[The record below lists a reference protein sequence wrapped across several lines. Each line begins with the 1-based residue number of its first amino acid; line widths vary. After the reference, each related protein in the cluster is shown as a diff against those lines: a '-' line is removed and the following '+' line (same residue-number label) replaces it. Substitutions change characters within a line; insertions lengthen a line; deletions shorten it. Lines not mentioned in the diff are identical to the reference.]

1 MFGRVSTVPLSEY
14 LAKEDFAFN
23 GNGVYLAKK
32 FNGEY
37 VKYGL
42 SVYRPKVSGWVDVD
56 EDTGERSYPDTALPP
71 ELPPWVVAKEYN
83 YYSQTIQNAQRFI
96 LDAYASLG
104 PYTLQEALYI
114 YSVLRAYNAVG
125 LDQTL
130 TMSGAGF
137 SKDVPL
143 GPANNVFTYSPE
155 FEPDITDPNDL
166 FTPSLKGRKVSYF
179 ANSSSQDNYDED
191 DNGSALY
198 TDAEVF
204 LGGGYGSYGDAQ
216 FTIVVDVDK
225 LSDFYISF
233 ENFSG
238 SQSFTD
244 SVYYGYATAAAS
256 TNDSGTEENPGG
268 SAGKSII
275 ATVYVS
281 IDKFKTEFNGTE
293 LSNDGDEASKTE
305 VDYSGT
311 TTVTDVKYFETEVTF
326 EFGSITK
333 IVKGYGLETVSTT
346 TYAYGES
353 PPPTPNTKVTGLRPT
368 SIVLKGDKYWP
379 YKNAQGEPVYNETTG
394 AKLADPV
401 P

>member
-1 MFGRVSTVPLSEY
+1 
-14 LAKEDFAFN
+14 
-23 GNGVYLAKK
+23 
-32 FNGEY
+32 
-37 VKYGL
+37 
-42 SVYRPKVSGWVDVD
+42 
-56 EDTGERSYPDTALPP
+56 
-71 ELPPWVVAKEYN
+71 
-83 YYSQTIQNAQRFI
+83 
-96 LDAYASLG
+96 
-104 PYTLQEALYI
+104 
-114 YSVLRAYNAVG
+114 
-125 LDQTL
+125 
-130 TMSGAGF
+130 
-137 SKDVPL
+137 
-143 GPANNVFTYSPE
+143 
-155 FEPDITDPNDL
+155 
-166 FTPSLKGRKVSYF
+166 
-179 ANSSSQDNYDED
+179 
-191 DNGSALY
+191 
-198 TDAEVF
+198 
-204 LGGGYGSYGDAQ
+204 
-216 FTIVVDVDK
+216 VVDVDK